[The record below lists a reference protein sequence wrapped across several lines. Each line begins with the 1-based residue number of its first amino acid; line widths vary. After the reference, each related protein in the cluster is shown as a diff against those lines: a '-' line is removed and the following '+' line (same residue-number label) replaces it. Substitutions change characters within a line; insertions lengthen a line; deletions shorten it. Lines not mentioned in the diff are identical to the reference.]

1 MEGIMAESERTLELV
16 ERARRGDGAAFEAL
30 ASRSHPRLEAFKE
43 DQVEIGIEV
52 QVDRQRPGGPI
63 CVGQIDGFSHSAL
76 AIAVEKRVRSADE
89 VRVAIGIGSGGQGD
103 LVKWKT
109 VCSNHLSTMPT
120 PPRILGDF
128 ELLHELGRGGM
139 GVVYRAR
146 QISLN
151 RPVALKVLS
160 GGLGLT
166 PRAVQRFRREAE
178 AAGRL
183 HHTNIVPIYATG
195 EADGI
200 HYYAMELVAGPSL
213 DQAIAQM
220 RTVASAADP
229 GQETASVDPRP
240 AAPLDDPQ
248 PAAGP
253 GGKAVASSATTGGRA
268 PGESTTSLGTSGEYF
283 DSIARRLAE
292 VAEALDYA
300 HKNGVIHRDIKP
312 SNLLLSPDGRVS
324 INDFGLAR
332 MLEEPGMT
340 VTGEFMGSPGYMS
353 PEQITAGRAPLD
365 HRTDIYSLGATLYEA
380 LTLEPPFRGERRD
393 QVIAQ
398 VVHKEPRAPRK
409 LNKKVPLDL
418 ETICLK
424 AMDKDPDLRYQSGA
438 AMAED
443 LRRFVNRFA
452 IAARP
457 LGPVQRVVKWAK
469 RHPALAAALAV
480 ALLAG
485 LAAVGFAIEATRAQE
500 HARDQ
505 ARRSAIERATLI
517 ARSGDL
523 DATEKAIGE
532 AELLDASPGQLRFL
546 RGEVAFFRGD
556 YEQAVQHLEQ
566 SARLQ
571 SRSVSTLALLAQ
583 AYLNAGQVQKYL
595 DTMGSLEHLTPATA
609 EDRLLLG
616 AAQVFLSPVEGLP
629 MLDEA
634 IRQQDSPLARL
645 FRASARAD
653 YAMDTGDPAFAD
665 LALQDT
671 ALADS
676 MMPHNP
682 AVCGISVWN
691 HLVAGVLWDGKD
703 DRKRDEAFAHAAW
716 DAEAAL
722 QFPGSPAAIGARLCF
737 LRYQRKPELYEYARR
752 AYEEAG
758 DPVAAWYYPLALWE
772 QGKFAAAAEVLERI
786 RRKIP
791 LIYPSAFV
799 LAELPDG
806 PKRAMAFYRDL
817 MADSSFRSWTGI
829 LIEIPLVLGKKA
841 QAVADAREKLK
852 DRSLFLQLNRTFL
865 VDQLRFQADE
875 IGAEELIRSAGKSR
889 RNQVVAHFCIG
900 CMRLAE
906 GRRDEAKDCFQRAV
920 ATGCFYF
927 AEFDWGLA
935 FLQRLE
941 KDPGWPRS
949 IQGE

>member
-1 MEGIMAESERTLELV
+1 
-16 ERARRGDGAAFEAL
+16 
-30 ASRSHPRLEAFKE
+30 
-43 DQVEIGIEV
+43 
-52 QVDRQRPGGPI
+52 
-63 CVGQIDGFSHSAL
+63 
-76 AIAVEKRVRSADE
+76 
-89 VRVAIGIGSGGQGD
+89 
-103 LVKWKT
+103 
-109 VCSNHLSTMPT
+109 MPA
-120 PPRILGDF
+120 PPRTLGDF
-128 ELLHELGRGGM
+128 ELLEELGRGGM

-146 QISLN
+146 QVSLN

-166 PRAVQRFRREAE
+166 SRAVQRFRREAE

-195 EADGI
+195 DADGV

-213 DQAIAQM
+213 DQTLARM
-220 RTVASAADP
+220 RMLGSAPAA
-229 GQETASVDPRP
+229 GQETASVDPRL
-240 AAPLDDPQ
+240 AAPWGDPD
-248 PAAGP
+248 PATGS
-253 GGKAVASSATTGGRA
+253 GGKAVGSSVPTGERA
-268 PGESTTSLGTSGEYF
+268 PGESTTSLGAGGEYF
-283 DSIARRLAE
+283 DNIARRLAE

-398 VVHKEPRAPRK
+398 VLHKEPRAPRK
-409 LNKKVPLDL
+409 LNKRIPLDL

-424 AMDKDPDLRYQSGA
+424 AMDKDPDLRYQSAA

-457 LGPVQRVVKWAK
+457 LGPVKRAVKWTK

-480 ALLAG
+480 AALAG
-485 LAAVGFAIEATRAQE
+485 LAAVGFAFEAARAQQ
-500 HARDQ
+500 HAQDQ
-505 ARRSAIERATLI
+505 ERQSAIERATLI

-523 DATEKAIGE
+523 NATEQAIGE
-532 AELLDASPGQLRFL
+532 AELLHASPGQLRFL

-556 YEQAVQHLEQ
+556 FEQAVQHLEQ

-571 SRSVSTLALLAQ
+571 PRSVSTLALLAM
-583 AYLNAGQVQKYL
+583 AYVSAGQWQKFL
-595 DTMGSLEHLTPATA
+595 EIEGSLEHMSPATA

-616 AAQVFLSPVEGLP
+616 AAQVYMSPVEGLP
-629 MLDEA
+629 ILDEA

-676 MMPHNP
+676 MMPHNA
-682 AVCGISVWN
+682 AVCGISVFN
-691 HLVAGVLWDGKD
+691 HLVAGILWDGKD
-703 DRKRDEAFAHAAW
+703 DRKRDEAFAQAGR

-722 QFPGSPAAIGARLCF
+722 QFPGSPAAIGARLAF
-737 LRYQRKPELYEYARR
+737 LRHQRKPEFYEFARR
-752 AYEEAG
+752 AYEEVG
-758 DPVAAWYYPLALWE
+758 DPNAAWYYPVALYE
-772 QGKFAAAAEVLERI
+772 QGKFAAAAEAVERMGRRVL
-786 RRKIP
+786 
-791 LIYPSAFV
+791 LVYPSAFNFV
-799 LAELPDG
+799 ELPG
-806 PKRAMAFYRDL
+806 GRERAMAFYRNL
-817 MADSSFRSWTGI
+817 MGDPSLRSWTGM
-829 LIEIPLVLGKKA
+829 LIQIPLVLGRKA

-852 DRSLFLQLNRTFL
+852 EKSLFIQLNRAFL
-865 VDQLRFQADE
+865 VDQLRFQAEE
-875 IGAEELIRSAGKSR
+875 IGAEDLVRSAGKSR
-889 RNQVVAHFCIG
+889 RNQAVAHFSIG

-906 GRRDEAKDCFQRAV
+906 GRRDEARDPFQRAV

-927 AEFDWGLA
+927 GEFDWGLA